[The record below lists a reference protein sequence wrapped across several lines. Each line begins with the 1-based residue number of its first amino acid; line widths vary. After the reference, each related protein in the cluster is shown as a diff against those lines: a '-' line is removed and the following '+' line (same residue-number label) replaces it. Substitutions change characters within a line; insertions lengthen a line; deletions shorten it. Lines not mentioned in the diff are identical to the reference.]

1 MAFDFSKVESVK
13 LDDQQAK
20 ELESKLQ
27 NQEKKVSRPLA
38 KDENLEMW
46 KTPINDRA
54 LIYIPNFTRMDADG
68 NPELATERAFIYAVR
83 TASEYLQLRDTTGL
97 SGLTEAGISGND
109 PLREVEQ
116 ENWEI
121 YNAKVDA
128 QAKKLNIDKKSESL
142 KDFRAE
148 VLNSFSVKPSNEY
161 YYFPIVH
168 LVTSKDAQGYS
179 SVQVEDVINKD
190 GKPVMKPYL
199 YRISKAQFDKM
210 FATIVSTL
218 PKGETL
224 GGRLY
229 QFSYITGKATSEL
242 KNPARDSGLAFTP
255 NLMQNPLDEGTKQA
269 LDSIAEFMTLDYLR
283 DNVYELMLLPDAVHA
298 EVAKDA
304 HARIEQELNLIR
316 IQSVTDSTPDQAQ
329 ITSGGDAGGT
339 AVDNLMQNLGAG
351 ATPENTGTAETANT
365 ANNAGGLS
373 GLSFGGK

>member
-13 LDDQQAK
+13 LNDQQAK
-20 ELESKLQ
+20 ELENKLQ
-27 NQEKKVSRPLA
+27 NQEKRVSRPLA
-38 KDENLEMW
+38 KDENLEVW

-54 LIYIPNFTRMDADG
+54 LIYIPNFTRINADG
-68 NPELATERAFIYAVR
+68 VPELATERAFIYSIR

-97 SGLTEAGISGND
+97 SGLTEVGISGND

-121 YNAKVDA
+121 YNAKVEA

-142 KDFRAE
+142 KDFRSE
-148 VLNSFSVKPSNEY
+148 ILNNFSVKPSNEY

-168 LVTSKDAQGYS
+168 LVTSKDAQGHS
-179 SVQVEDVINKD
+179 SVQLDDVIQKD
-190 GKPVMKPYL
+190 GRPVMKPYL

-255 NLMQNPLDEGTKQA
+255 NLMQSTLDEGTKKA
-269 LDSIAEFMTLDYLR
+269 LDSVAEFMTLDYLR
-283 DNVYELMLLPDAVHA
+283 ENVYELMLLPDAVHA

-316 IQSVTDSTPDQAQ
+316 LQAVTESTSNQNL
-329 ITSGGDAGGT
+329 ITGGQDAGGT
-339 AVDNLMQNLGAG
+339 AVESLMKNLGAG
-351 ATPENTGTAETANT
+351 TSVENTETGTPT
-365 ANNAGGLS
+365 NNAGGLS

>member
-148 VLNSFSVKPSNEY
+148 VLNNFSVKPSNEY

-168 LVTSKDAQGYS
+168 LVTSKDAQGHS
-179 SVQVEDVINKD
+179 SVQLEDVINKD

-255 NLMQNPLDEGTKQA
+255 NLMQNALDEGTKQA
-269 LDSIAEFMTLDYLR
+269 LDSVAEFMTLDYLR
-283 DNVYELMLLPDAVHA
+283 DNVYELMLLPDAVHT

-316 IQSVTDSTPDQAQ
+316 LQSVTDSTPDQAQ

-351 ATPENTGTAETANT
+351 ATPENTGTAETAN
-365 ANNAGGLS
+365 NAGGLS